1 MDDTVSQLS
10 SGTTI
15 QSATLSNLDSE
26 VSKILKAALEQG
38 ATTSVSSD
46 LFMASIRPPSAEFLA
61 LTSALQQDA
70 LEAQRRLG
78 LILNSDFVSTS
89 LPLPSMPQDPI
100 CSVPASLP
108 IPGDPLPS
116 RVTDILGQ
124 LGITPPIGAS
134 QTFPTPTIAL
144 APPQAF

>member
-1 MDDTVSQLS
+1 MDDPVSQLS

-46 LFMASIRPPSAEFLA
+46 LFLASIRPPSAEFLA
-61 LTSALQQDA
+61 LTSALKQDA

-78 LILNSDFVSTS
+78 LILNSDFVNTS
-89 LPLPSMPQDPI
+89 PPLPSMPQDLI
-100 CSVPASLP
+100 CSAPASLP
-108 IPGDPLPS
+108 IPSDPLPS
-116 RVTDILGQ
+116 RITDILGQ
-124 LGITPPIGAS
+124 LGMAPPIGAN